1 MAKILIVLTAAS
13 ELPLAG
19 GEAVPAGFWAQE
31 LVIPHH
37 IFMEHGFEVH
47 IATPRGKPA
56 ILDMASLDPQYHG
69 DDVGRALNLKEQLF
83 EIDAWQDPLSLD
95 RLALST
101 TDYLAVFFPGGYGP
115 MVDLFNSSSTGN
127 IIKRVLATDGLI
139 GAVCHGQAALL
150 SARHETQWLFAGY
163 SMTCFSPEEE
173 KANDFASKL
182 PWMLADRLKSEGAQ
196 LNFAE
201 PGLEHVVIDRQ
212 LYTGQ
217 NPASAGK
224 LAWEM
229 ARKLKKLSALDK
241 AACGV
246 PCD

>member
-1 MAKILIVLTAAS
+1 MVKVLIVLTAAS

-19 GEAVPAGFWAQE
+19 SEVVPAGFWAQE

-56 ILDMASLDPQYHG
+56 PLDLVSLDPQYHG
-69 DDVGRALNLKEQLF
+69 NDVGRALNLKEQLF
-83 EIDAWQDPLSLD
+83 EIEAWQAPLSLE

-101 TDYLAVFFPGGYGP
+101 TDYGAVFFPGGYGP
-115 MVDLFNSSSTGN
+115 MVDLVNSGSTGN
-127 IIKRVLATDGLI
+127 IIKRVLAKDGLI
-139 GAVCHGQAALL
+139 GAVCHGQATLL
-150 SARHETQWLFAGY
+150 AARHETQWLFAGY
-163 SMTCFSPEEE
+163 RMTCFSPEEE
-173 KANDFASKL
+173 KANDFALQL
-182 PWMLADRLKSEGAQ
+182 PWLLADRLKNEGAE
-196 LNFAE
+196 LSFAA

>member
-1 MAKILIVLTAAS
+1 MVKVLIALTAAS
-13 ELPLAG
+13 EFPLTG
-19 GEAVPAGFWAQE
+19 GETVPTGFWAQE

-56 ILDMASLDPQYHG
+56 VLDRVSLDAKYHG
-69 DDVGRALNLKEQLF
+69 DDVGRALNIKEQLF
-83 EIDAWQDPLSLD
+83 EIAGWQEPLSLD

-101 TDYLAVFFPGGYGP
+101 TDYRAVFFPGGYGP
-115 MVDLFNSSSTGN
+115 MVDLFNSTAAGN
-127 IIKRVLATDGLI
+127 IIKRIHAADGLI

-150 SARHETQWLFAGY
+150 SARHEAQWLFTGY
-163 SMTCFSPEEE
+163 RMTCFSPEEE
-173 KANDFASKL
+173 KANDFVLKS
-182 PWMLADRLKSEGAQ
+182 PWMLSDRLKSEGAQ
-196 LNFAE
+196 LDFAE
-201 PGLEHVVIDRQ
+201 PGLEHVEIDRQ